1 MASRS
6 RGKVLHICEKLYSR
20 ERRVF
25 TSVLAVSVFLGADR
39 RTLQEY
45 RERVGLFSKGGW
57 VVIFDACKLDVQ

>member
-6 RGKVLHICEKLYSR
+6 KGKVLHICERLYSR

-45 RERVGLFSKGGW
+45 RDKYGIFSKGGW
-57 VVIFDACKLDVQ
+57 VVIFDACQLDVE